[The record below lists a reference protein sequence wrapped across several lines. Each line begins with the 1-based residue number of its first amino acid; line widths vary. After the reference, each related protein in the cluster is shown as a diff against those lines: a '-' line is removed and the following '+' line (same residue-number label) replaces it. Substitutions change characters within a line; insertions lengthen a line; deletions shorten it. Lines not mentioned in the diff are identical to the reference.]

1 MYTVTNN
8 IEPII
13 WGADGTEAILQCVKM
28 IITTPVGSVPLD
40 RGFGIDISLLDT
52 KSEDGFSKFADYV
65 KDLVH
70 KFEPRVIV
78 KNVEVTQD
86 KKQEQPFIQVFIDLK

>member
-13 WGADGTEAILQCVKM
+13 WGADGTKSILQCVKM
-28 IITTPVGSVPLD
+28 IITTSVGTVPLD
-40 RGFGIDISLLDT
+40 RGFGIDMSLLDT
-52 KSEDGFSKFADYV
+52 QNADGLSKYADYI

-70 KFEPRVIV
+70 KYEPRVNV
-78 KNVEVTQD
+78 KNVEVTPNE
-86 KKQEQPFIQVFIDLK
+86 EQPFIKVFVELK